1 MAITNNLS
9 HLAIGL
15 GGGTVLLYRH
25 LLQSLTTSPTSLTSL
40 PKARVVFES
49 SEPITGLGF
58 RESTNSPSQGGKA
71 GTTSLSLFIVTLNKV
86 LCAPVSGKGGEAR
99 TIDDLGCGLDCATM
113 DWSRSNLIMAKDE
126 AIYHITW
133 LKEPKGLHKLRHS
146 PIEVT
151 FLIQIV
157 TISLVNISNSR
168 FTDTLRMGEAQG
180 RGVQVT
186 SIEDFQLGRCRV
198 FVQS

>member
-1 MAITNNLS
+1 MIWIGKVTRMKFLKIGRQVMYPLS
-9 HLAIGL
+9 IE
-15 GGGTVLLYRH
+15 VLMI
-25 LLQSLTTSPTSLTSL
+25 
-40 PKARVVFES
+40 ES
-49 SEPITGLGF
+49 VSICWHMKILNWTC
-58 RESTNSPSQGGKA
+58 
-71 GTTSLSLFIVTLNKV
+71 LS
-86 LCAPVSGKGGEAR
+86 
-99 TIDDLGCGLDCATM
+99 
-113 DWSRSNLIMAKDE
+113 
-126 AIYHITW
+126 YHITW